1 MLLESKCEYL
11 LEAIHSMATLHPEDG
26 KKKRI
31 SYHAKKETIGILLIW
46 GGHRQGNDNSI

>member
-26 KKKRI
+26 KKKEFPI
-31 SYHAKKETIGILLIW
+31 IYAEKETIGILLIW
-46 GGHRQGNDNSI
+46 DGHC